1 MRSQSRCSRTSR
13 KKNTAAGAN
22 RREKGKNKTSC
33 PGGKISRVSKFLCGA
48 ETKARP
54 SAQTPLTAQTN
65 RQSVRGEEKITKKIT
80 RTSKRSQTNPPKV
93 QVGLWRNWREKQNQ
107 INWGGDLS
115 LLAASPSP
123 KTLTGFF
130 LLQFFVFF
138 SKRKVLEGRCQ
149 VTPAATCC
157 SAPPGGGAKRVNSRH
172 THTHTQSVKFCTV
185 TVYSSRTANCPCGNS
200 LRISA
205 LPPPSHPPSL
215 PPSLSSSSPSFQP
228 GILLHRSPSQA
239 ASSCSPSLQSKVVHQ
254 AAHVGPHGSQPIGSN
269 HFIQRVVDF
278 QSASP
283 PLTPQHFP
291 DKHDVSWLRSRTS
304 TSTGTKWDRQRPSC
318 RL

>member
-1 MRSQSRCSRTSR
+1 M
-13 KKNTAAGAN
+13 
-22 RREKGKNKTSC
+22 ENKTTC
-33 PGGKISRVSKFLCGA
+33 PGGKISRVSKFLCRA

-123 KTLTGFF
+123 KTLTVFFWFFSVFFFFF
-130 LLQFFVFF
+130 LKEGVG
-138 SKRKVLEGRCQ
+138 GRCQ

-172 THTHTQSVKFCTV
+172 THTHKVSNF
-185 TVYSSRTANCPCGNS
+185 
-200 LRISA
+200 A
-205 LPPPSHPPSL
+205 L
-215 PPSLSSSSPSFQP
+215 
-228 GILLHRSPSQA
+228 
-239 ASSCSPSLQSKVVHQ
+239 
-254 AAHVGPHGSQPIGSN
+254 
-269 HFIQRVVDF
+269 
-278 QSASP
+278 
-283 PLTPQHFP
+283 
-291 DKHDVSWLRSRTS
+291 
-304 TSTGTKWDRQRPSC
+304 
-318 RL
+318 